1 MLVCSP
7 PEILCPRIHCLMIVV
22 IALDNHPHLIYSEN
36 TPAMTSID
44 PSRMPWIAS
53 AFLPACTRP
62 QSLRVAGD
70 QTKLKASTAY
80 AYVHCNGLDVLQSFL
95 AGCLAQRTTKQDN
108 KYMRV
113 SAGTCRFLWW
123 LPIAANDKAT
133 HVCSLAEAFMKSL
146 LVPTF
151 IALPF
156 CWLQLAA
163 IQISC
168 TCIDSS

>member
-80 AYVHCNGLDVLQSFL
+80 VYVHCNGLDVLQGNTCMFAGRGFHEEPSCAYVYCVTFL
-95 AGCLAQRTTKQDN
+95 LVATGSNSDKLH
-108 KYMRV
+108 MH
-113 SAGTCRFLWW
+113 RFIIV
-123 LPIAANDKAT
+123 PC
-133 HVCSLAEAFMKSL
+133 CSLRQKTCTIRH
-146 LVPTF
+146 TF
-151 IALPF
+151 IVLSR
-156 CWLQLAA
+156 CSLY
-163 IQISC
+163 
-168 TCIDSS
+168 